1 MKLLTLT
8 NRYYLISIL
17 LITLIGS
24 VVAYEILIRIINK
37 QFDDKLLAEKEQ
49 FIYELHNYDNLN
61 EILYLN
67 IGDRIVV
74 APRDE
79 DPKIIAVLQDTV
91 MFDDYA
97 GKNLNF
103 RSIKFSD
110 QVHGQFYIITIT
122 KSLLPTEGLIEG
134 IGEIMII
141 LIVSMVLVLL
151 FVNRFISRLVWE
163 PFYKTV
169 ESLKAFRLDK
179 KEDVAFGETNINE
192 FVELNEALNQ
202 LINKNKTDYLSL
214 KEFTE
219 NASHEFQTP
228 LAIIKNKSELL
239 LQNNLSEI
247 DMIEV
252 VKINEAASRLS
263 KIKNGLSMLT
273 KMDND
278 QFSDV
283 ESIKLAEFIDK
294 KTKHFEELIDLKQIG
309 LTKKF
314 KAHPIVQWNNTLA
327 YMLVTNLINNAIKHN
342 IKGGTLNIILD
353 SKKLTIENTGKPLT
367 DAPIQYFDR
376 FKKGSTSA
384 DSSGLGLALIK
395 KICDIY
401 NMEIHYTNVGM
412 LHVFTIDF

>member
-1 MKLLTLT
+1 
-8 NRYYLISIL
+8 
-17 LITLIGS
+17 
-24 VVAYEILIRIINK
+24 
-37 QFDDKLLAEKEQ
+37 
-49 FIYELHNYDNLN
+49 
-61 EILYLN
+61 
-67 IGDRIVV
+67 
-74 APRDE
+74 
-79 DPKIIAVLQDTV
+79 
-91 MFDDYA
+91 
-97 GKNLNF
+97 
-103 RSIKFSD
+103 
-110 QVHGQFYIITIT
+110 
-122 KSLLPTEGLIEG
+122 
-134 IGEIMII
+134 
-141 LIVSMVLVLL
+141 
-151 FVNRFISRLVWE
+151 
-163 PFYKTV
+163 V